1 MTLSPQRTKVR
12 TPQKR
17 RMIGRATSGDTI
29 AFGEYGLQ
37 ALEKCWI
44 TARQIEAARI
54 AMTRTIK
61 RGGHIWIRIFPNK
74 PVTRHPAEA
83 RMGKGKGAVE
93 FWAAVVLPGRIMF
106 EMDGVERDLAIKALR
121 EASQKLPIKVKI
133 VEASEI

>member
-1 MTLSPQRTKVR
+1 MLSPKRTKFR
-12 TPQKR
+12 KEQKG
-17 RMIGRATSGDTI
+17 RMKGRATSGDTI

-54 AMTRTIK
+54 AMSRTIK

-93 FWAAVVLPGRIMF
+93 FLSLIH
-106 EMDGVERDLAIKALR
+106 I
-121 EASQKLPIKVKI
+121 
-133 VEASEI
+133 SEPTRPY

>member
-1 MTLSPQRTKVR
+1 MLSPKRTKFR
-12 TPQKR
+12 KEQKG
-17 RMIGRATSGDTI
+17 RMKGRATSGDTI

-54 AMTRTIK
+54 AMSRTIK

-83 RMGKGKGAVE
+83 RMCKGKGAVE

-106 EMDGVERDLAIKALR
+106 EMDGVDRDLAIKALR

>member
-1 MTLSPQRTKVR
+1 MLSPKRTKFR
-12 TPQKR
+12 KEQKR
-17 RMIGRATSGDTI
+17 RMKGRTTSGDTI
-29 AFGEYGLQ
+29 AFGEYGMQ

-54 AMTRTIK
+54 TMTRTIK

-106 EMDGVERDLAIKALR
+106 EMDGVDRDLAFKALR
-121 EASQKLPIKVKI
+121 DAAQKLPIKVKI

>member
-1 MTLSPQRTKVR
+1 MLSPKRTKFR
-12 TPQKR
+12 KEQKR
-17 RMIGRATSGDTI
+17 RMKGRATSGDTI

-61 RGGHIWIRIFPNK
+61 RGGHSWIRIFPNK

>member
-1 MTLSPQRTKVR
+1 MLSPKRTKFR
-12 TPQKR
+12 KEQKR
-17 RMIGRATSGDTI
+17 RMKGRATSGDTI

-37 ALEKCWI
+37 ALEKCRI
-44 TARQIEAARI
+44 TARQNEAARI

>member
-1 MTLSPQRTKVR
+1 MLSPKRTKFR
-12 TPQKR
+12 KEQKR
-17 RMIGRATSGDTI
+17 RMKGRATSGDTI
-29 AFGEYGLQ
+29 AFGEYGMQ

-54 AMTRTIK
+54 TMTRTIK

-106 EMDGVERDLAIKALR
+106 EMDGVDRELALKALR
-121 EASQKLPIKVKI
+121 DAAQKLPIKVKI

>member
-1 MTLSPQRTKVR
+1 MLSPKRTKFR
-12 TPQKR
+12 KEQKG
-17 RMIGRATSGDTI
+17 RMKGRATSGDTI

-54 AMTRTIK
+54 AMSRTIK
-61 RGGHIWIRIFPNK
+61 RGGHIWIRFFPNK

-106 EMDGVERDLAIKALR
+106 EMDGVDRDLAIKALR

>member
-1 MTLSPQRTKVR
+1 MLSPKRTKFR
-12 TPQKR
+12 KEQKR
-17 RMIGRATSGDTI
+17 RMRGRATSGDTI
-29 AFGEYGLQ
+29 AFGEYGMQ

-54 AMTRTIK
+54 TMTRTIK

-106 EMDGVERDLAIKALR
+106 EMDGVDRELALKAMRDAA
-121 EASQKLPIKVKI
+121 QKLPIKVKI

>member
-1 MTLSPQRTKVR
+1 MLSPKRTLHRK
-12 TPQKR
+12 QMKG
-17 RMIGRATSGDTI
+17 RMKGIASRGNSI
-29 AFGEYGLQ
+29 AFGEFGIQ

-54 AMTRTIK
+54 TMTRTIK
-61 RGGHIWIRIFPNK
+61 RGGHVWIRIFPSK

-106 EMDGVERDLAIKALR
+106 EMDGVDRDLAFKALR
-121 EASQKLPIKVKI
+121 DAAQKLPIKVKI

>member
-1 MTLSPQRTKVR
+1 MLSPKRTKFR
-12 TPQKR
+12 KEQKR
-17 RMIGRATSGDTI
+17 RMKGRATSGDTI
-29 AFGEYGLQ
+29 AFAEFGMQ

-54 AMTRTIK
+54 TMTRTIK

-106 EMDGVERDLAIKALR
+106 EMDGVDRDLAIKALR
-121 EASQKLPIKVKI
+121 DAAQKLPIKVKI

>member
-1 MTLSPQRTKVR
+1 MLSPKRTKFR
-12 TPQKR
+12 KEQKR
-17 RMIGRATSGDTI
+17 RMKGRATSGDTI

-83 RMGKGKGAVE
+83 RMGKGKGGVE

>member
-1 MTLSPQRTKVR
+1 MLSPKRTKFR
-12 TPQKR
+12 KEQKG
-17 RMIGRATSGDTI
+17 RMKGRATSGDTI

-54 AMTRTIK
+54 AMSRTIK

-83 RMGKGKGAVE
+83 RMGKGKGVVE

-106 EMDGVERDLAIKALR
+106 EMDGVDRDLAIKALR

>member
-1 MTLSPQRTKVR
+1 MLSPKRTKFR
-12 TPQKR
+12 KEQKR
-17 RMIGRATSGDTI
+17 RMKGRATSGDTL
-29 AFGEYGLQ
+29 AFGVYGMQ

-54 AMTRTIK
+54 AMSRTIK

-106 EMDGVERDLAIKALR
+106 EMDGVDRDLAFKALR
-121 EASQKLPIKVKI
+121 DAAQKLPIKVKI

>member
-1 MTLSPQRTKVR
+1 MLSPKRTKFR
-12 TPQKR
+12 KEQKR
-17 RMIGRATSGDTI
+17 RMRGRATSGDTI
-29 AFGEYGLQ
+29 AFGEFGMQ

-54 AMTRTIK
+54 TMTRTIK

-106 EMDGVERDLAIKALR
+106 EMDGVDRDLAIKALR
-121 EASQKLPIKVKI
+121 DAAQKLPIKVKI

>member
-1 MTLSPQRTKVR
+1 MLSPKRTKFR
-12 TPQKR
+12 KEQKR
-17 RMIGRATSGDTI
+17 RMKGRATSGDTI
-29 AFGEYGLQ
+29 AFGEYGMQ

-54 AMTRTIK
+54 TMTRTIK

-106 EMDGVERDLAIKALR
+106 EMDGVDRDLALKAMR
-121 EASQKLPIKVKI
+121 DAAQKLPIKVKI

>member
-1 MTLSPQRTKVR
+1 MLSPKRTKFR
-12 TPQKR
+12 KEQKR
-17 RMIGRATSGDTI
+17 RMKGRATSGDTI
-29 AFGEYGLQ
+29 AFGEFGMQ

-54 AMTRTIK
+54 TMTRTIK
-61 RGGHIWIRIFPNK
+61 RGGHIWIRIFPHT

-106 EMDGVERDLAIKALR
+106 EMDGVDRDLAIKALR
-121 EASQKLPIKVKI
+121 DAAQKLPIKVKI

>member
-1 MTLSPQRTKVR
+1 MLSPKRTKFR
-12 TPQKR
+12 KEQKG
-17 RMIGRATSGDTI
+17 RMKGRATSGDTI

-54 AMTRTIK
+54 AMSRTIK

-83 RMGKGKGAVE
+83 RMGKGKGAVG

-106 EMDGVERDLAIKALR
+106 EMDGVDRDLAIKALR

>member
-1 MTLSPQRTKVR
+1 MLSPKRTKFR
-12 TPQKR
+12 KEQKG
-17 RMIGRATSGDTI
+17 RMKGRATSGDTI

-44 TARQIEAARI
+44 TARQIEAASI
-54 AMTRTIK
+54 AMSRTIK

-83 RMGKGKGAVE
+83 RMGKGKGAVA

-106 EMDGVERDLAIKALR
+106 EMDGVDRDLAIKALR

>member
-1 MTLSPQRTKVR
+1 MLSPKRTKFR
-12 TPQKR
+12 KEQKR
-17 RMIGRATSGDTI
+17 RMKGRATSGDTI
-29 AFGEYGLQ
+29 AFGEYGMQ

-54 AMTRTIK
+54 TMTRTIK

-106 EMDGVERDLAIKALR
+106 EMDGVDRDLALKALR
-121 EASQKLPIKVKI
+121 DAAQKLPIKVKI

>member
-1 MTLSPQRTKVR
+1 MLSPKRTKFR
-12 TPQKR
+12 KEQKG
-17 RMIGRATSGDTI
+17 RMKGRATSGDTI

-54 AMTRTIK
+54 AISRTIK

-106 EMDGVERDLAIKALR
+106 EMDGVDRDLALKALR

>member
-1 MTLSPQRTKVR
+1 MLSPKRTKFR
-12 TPQKR
+12 KEQKG
-17 RMIGRATSGDTI
+17 RMKGRATSGDTI

-54 AMTRTIK
+54 AMSRTIK

-106 EMDGVERDLAIKALR
+106 EMDGVDRDLALKAIR

>member
-1 MTLSPQRTKVR
+1 MLSPKRTKFR
-12 TPQKR
+12 KEQKG
-17 RMIGRATSGDTI
+17 RMKGRATSGDTI

-54 AMTRTIK
+54 AMSRTIK
-61 RGGHIWIRIFPNK
+61 RGGHIWIRICPNK

-106 EMDGVERDLAIKALR
+106 EMDGVDRDLAIKALR

>member
-1 MTLSPQRTKVR
+1 MLSPKRTKFR
-12 TPQKR
+12 KEQKG
-17 RMIGRATSGDTI
+17 RMKGRATSGDTI

-54 AMTRTIK
+54 AMSRTIK
-61 RGGHIWIRIFPNK
+61 RGGHIWIPICPNK

-106 EMDGVERDLAIKALR
+106 EMDGVDRDLAIKALR

>member
-1 MTLSPQRTKVR
+1 MLSPKRTKFR
-12 TPQKR
+12 KEQKG
-17 RMIGRATSGDTI
+17 RMKGRATSGDTI

-54 AMTRTIK
+54 AMSRTIK

-106 EMDGVERDLAIKALR
+106 EMDGVDRDLALKALR

>member
-1 MTLSPQRTKVR
+1 MLSPKRTKFR
-12 TPQKR
+12 KEQKR
-17 RMIGRATSGDTI
+17 RMKGRATSGDAL
-29 AFGEYGLQ
+29 AFGVYGMQ

>member
-1 MTLSPQRTKVR
+1 MLSPKRTKFR
-12 TPQKR
+12 KEQKG
-17 RMIGRATSGDTI
+17 RMKGRATSGDTI

-54 AMTRTIK
+54 AMSRTIK

-83 RMGKGKGAVE
+83 RMGKGKGDVE

-106 EMDGVERDLAIKALR
+106 EMDGVDRDLAIKALR

>member
-1 MTLSPQRTKVR
+1 MLSPKRTKFR
-12 TPQKR
+12 KEQKR
-17 RMIGRATSGDTI
+17 RMKGRATSGDTI

-106 EMDGVERDLAIKALR
+106 EMDGVDRDLAFKALR
-121 EASQKLPIKVKI
+121 DAAQKLPIKVKI

>member
-1 MTLSPQRTKVR
+1 MLSPKRTKFR
-12 TPQKR
+12 KEQKR
-17 RMIGRATSGDTI
+17 RMKGRATSGDTI

-121 EASQKLPIKVKI
+121 EASQTLPITVNI

>member
-1 MTLSPQRTKVR
+1 MLSPKRTKFR
-12 TPQKR
+12 KEQKR
-17 RMIGRATSGDTI
+17 RMKGRATSGDTI

-44 TARQIEAARI
+44 TARQIEAGRI

>member
-1 MTLSPQRTKVR
+1 MLSPKRTKFR
-12 TPQKR
+12 KEQKR
-17 RMIGRATSGDTI
+17 RMKGRATSGDTI
-29 AFGEYGLQ
+29 AFGEYGMQ

-54 AMTRTIK
+54 TMTRTIK

-106 EMDGVERDLAIKALR
+106 EMDGVDRELALKAMRDAA
-121 EASQKLPIKVKI
+121 QKLPIKVKI

>member
-1 MTLSPQRTKVR
+1 MLSPKRTKFR
-12 TPQKR
+12 KEQKG
-17 RMIGRATSGDTI
+17 RMKGRATSGDTI

-54 AMTRTIK
+54 AMSRTIQ

-106 EMDGVERDLAIKALR
+106 EMDGVDRDLALKALR

>member
-1 MTLSPQRTKVR
+1 MLSPKRTKFR
-12 TPQKR
+12 KEQKG
-17 RMIGRATSGDTI
+17 RMKGRATSGDTI

-54 AMTRTIK
+54 AMSRTIK

-74 PVTRHPAEA
+74 PVNRHPAEA

-106 EMDGVERDLAIKALR
+106 EMDGVDRDLAIKALR